1 MKTNNPTPYTDQELS
16 VLVEEYITQQRSE
29 FSLKGLYSYVV
40 YWGMEDGRIT
50 GDQLQQDDKVRIHN
64 IIDRIIR
71 EGRIRV
77 VDDDSFI
84 KQ

>member
-40 YWGMEDGRIT
+40 YWGMEDGRIN

>member
-16 VLVEEYITQQRSE
+16 VLVEEYITQQRLE

-50 GDQLQQDDKVRIHN
+50 GNQLQQEDKVRIHN

-77 VDDDSFI
+77 VDDNSFI